1 MNSPS
6 NQHQQ
11 QQQSPLTHNGTL
23 PPNFTLRGAN
33 GGNNGLALSPTS
45 VLSNYS
51 LGGTL
56 SRNLGSHNNAGLQ
69 PVNLNLGNRAN
80 R

>member
-1 MNSPS
+1 MNTPG
-6 NQHQQ
+6 
-11 QQQSPLTHNGTL
+11 THLAHGNGTL
-23 PPNFTLRGAN
+23 PPNFTLRGA
-33 GGNNGLALSPTS
+33 GGTNGLAALSPTS

-56 SRNLGSHNNAGLQ
+56 SRNLGNTGGGAG
-69 PVNLNLGNRAN
+69 PMSLNLGTRAN